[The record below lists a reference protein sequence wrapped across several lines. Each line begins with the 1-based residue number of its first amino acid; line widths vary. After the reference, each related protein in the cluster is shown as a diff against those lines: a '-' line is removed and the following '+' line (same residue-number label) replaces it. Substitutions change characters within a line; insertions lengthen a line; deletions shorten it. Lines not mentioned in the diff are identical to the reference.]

1 MSNFKEK
8 YVRNIIKLGNS
19 KAVTFPQEWT
29 EAANLKEK
37 SEITMYP
44 IDSKTMMVIA
54 REEENKKI
62 LKIDPF
68 KDKDGWTFKFLNQAI
83 ISAFKLNVD
92 EIYIKY
98 NEKTQA
104 ELYELLIKLRQEII
118 AIDFKDISETNEF
131 YISFLLDTSKKDLLE
146 VLRDLAGVFSTII
159 ENIVE
164 SAKKKNDTIEIKNYD
179 IILAEIDRKY
189 SLGTRILITGIS
201 EYHLSKGYRDLPI
214 KRFLGNRV
222 ILLYIR
228 DFINESLRFQN
239 LPTDIITKYSDILKK
254 IPKVLHDL
262 INNFDNFDVKTISVF
277 QNRLDALKES
287 FEKTPYEDTFGLEL
301 LVRSII
307 EYYLSSFNN
316 FFDIGI
322 TRMIERMLQPSQ

>member
-1 MSNFKEK
+1 MSDFKEK

-29 EAANLKEK
+29 EAAKLKEK

-44 IDSKTMMVIA
+44 VDEKTIMIVA
-54 REEENKKI
+54 REEEKKQI
-62 LKIDPF
+62 LRIDPF
-68 KDKDGWTFKFLNQAI
+68 KDKNGWSFKFLNQAI

-118 AIDFKDISETNEF
+118 AIDFKDISENKEF

-146 VLRDLAGVFSTII
+146 VLKDLAGVFNTII
-159 ENIVE
+159 ENIIV
-164 SAKKKNDTIEIKNYD
+164 SARQKNETIVIKNYD

-189 SLGTRILITGIS
+189 SLGTRILITGLS
-201 EYHLSKGYRDLPI
+201 EYHISKGYRDLPI

-239 LPTDIITKYSDILKK
+239 LPTDIIAKYSDILTE
-254 IPKVLHDL
+254 IPHVLYDL
-262 INNFDNFDVKTISVF
+262 INNFDDFEVNTITEF
-277 QNRLDALKES
+277 QNRLDSLKKT
-287 FEKTPYEDTFGLEL
+287 FDNTPYEDTFGLEL

-322 TRMIERMLQPSQ
+322 TRMIERMLQTSQ

>member
-44 IDSKTMMVIA
+44 IDAKTMMVVA

-62 LKIDPF
+62 LRIDPF
-68 KDKDGWTFKFLNQAI
+68 TDQNGWTFKFLNQAI

-131 YISFLLDTSKKDLLE
+131 YISFLLDTSKKNLLD
-146 VLRDLAGVFSTII
+146 VLKDLAGVFNTII
-159 ENIVE
+159 ENITE
-164 SAKKKNDTIEIKNYD
+164 SARKKNETIEIKNYD

-239 LPTDIITKYSDILKK
+239 LPTDIIAKYSNVLKE
-254 IPKVLHDL
+254 IPHVLYDL
-262 INNFDNFDVKTISVF
+262 INNFDNFEVKTISLF
-277 QNRLDALKES
+277 QNRLDTLKETFS
-287 FEKTPYEDTFGLEL
+287 KTPYEDTFGLEL

-307 EYYLSSFNN
+307 EYYLTSFNN

-322 TRMIERMLQPSQ
+322 TRMIERMLQLSQ

>member
-29 EAANLKEK
+29 EVAKLKEK

-44 IDSKTMMVIA
+44 IDEKTLMIVA
-54 REEENKKI
+54 REDEKKQI
-62 LKIDPF
+62 LRIDPF
-68 KDKDGWTFKFLNQAI
+68 KEKNGWSFKFLNQAI

-98 NEKTQA
+98 NENTQA

-118 AIDFKDISETNEF
+118 AIDFKDISENNEF

-146 VLRDLAGVFSTII
+146 VLKDLAGVFNTII

-164 SAKKKNDTIEIKNYD
+164 SARQKNNTIGIKNYD

-189 SLGTRILITGIS
+189 SLGTRILITGLS

-239 LPTDIITKYSDILKK
+239 LPTDIIAKYSDILTE
-254 IPKVLHDL
+254 IPHLLYDL
-262 INNFDNFDVKTISVF
+262 INKFDNFDVDTISAF
-277 QNRLDALKES
+277 QNKLDSLKET
-287 FEKTPYEDTFGLEL
+287 FENTPYEDTFGLEL

-307 EYYLSSFNN
+307 EYYLTSFNN

-322 TRMIERMLQPSQ
+322 TRMIERMLQTSQ